1 MKIALMVIGKT
12 NEKYLEEGISL
23 FIKRLSHYV
32 NFELILIKDVKVT
45 KDISQLKKQEG
56 TAFLINVTNDDYVVL
71 LDEKGKD
78 FTSIELSKKIE
89 HFQNISTK
97 RLVFIIGGAF
107 GFSDEMYSRANEK
120 YALSK
125 LTFSHQMIRLFFI
138 EQLYRAYT
146 IIRGEKYHND

>member
-146 IIRGEKYHND
+146 IIRGEKYHNE